1 MIIYPVNLD
10 IGLAMWTFTSLSKQG
25 WRRTGAIN
33 VILAGACELILFS
46 CFVASLSKRKTSSIG
61 STRIFEGSCERA
73 STLNTILHL
82 ILNIISTGILA
93 SSNFF
98 MQIVTSPSRKE
109 INQSHARLRALKIGL
124 QSPTNIPFLSRI
136 KQICWFILLLSSIP
150 IHLFFNSAVYS
161 TAYQSVSWNTT
172 VATSHFARSGI
183 ENQTYW
189 LPGASL
195 SMSGKASPV
204 QKYFRDSTA
213 TLPSTGQ
220 DVLGFGDPWFN
231 GKYYIADSDENN
243 IPEWYNPARKAIAIT
258 AERCAG
264 WTNLSP
270 QACMDEFRPYKYHT
284 QFKDLVIVV
293 GAGNPD
299 LQGWKRSQVFDFDPK
314 TDLSDHWDSTV
325 PPDGVN
331 SLWFFTRCMLNTSP
345 QQRIRNSDYVPGSE
359 YDDAGATIKAY
370 DHSCGRL
377 FGLNTSQPL
386 YQAANIPDVVSLSFV
401 NDGQGGNTTKEEISK
416 GYIAHPGTRDL
427 QIDHCLAEPATCQ
440 VRLSNILILIVMI
453 CVLIKI
459 ATCIYL
465 LRALADVSLVTPGD
479 AIASFI
485 SYPDPATKGLGTL
498 ALPEAQDLECLPR
511 KTYSIT
517 ATPELALGIRPQR
530 WVVQLRRLH
539 SSVFRG
545 IWVQI
550 YYPVFLAMALLLT
563 GVVISSLTD
572 GYAIFLGA
580 FMLV

>member
-1 MIIYPVNLD
+1 
-10 IGLAMWTFTSLSKQG
+10 
-25 WRRTGAIN
+25 
-33 VILAGACELILFS
+33 
-46 CFVASLSKRKTSSIG
+46 
-61 STRIFEGSCERA
+61 
-73 STLNTILHL
+73 
-82 ILNIISTGILA
+82 
-93 SSNFF
+93 
-98 MQIVTSPSRKE
+98 MQIVISPSRKE

-172 VATSHFARSGI
+172 VATSHFAQRGI

-195 SMSGKASPV
+195 SISGKTSPV
-204 QKYFRDSTA
+204 QKYVSWPYS

-220 DVLGFGDPWFN
+220 NVFGFGDPWFN
-231 GKYYIADSDENN
+231 GVHFTAESDENDRPEFDEN
-243 IPEWYNPARKAIAIT
+243 DSPEWYNYARKAIAIT

-284 QFKDLVIVV
+284 KFKDVVIVV

-314 TDLSDHWDSTV
+314 TNLSSHWDSIV

-331 SLWFFTRCMLNTSP
+331 SLWFFTRCILSTSP
-345 QQRIRNSDYVPGSE
+345 RQTVRNPDYVPGSE
-359 YDDAGATIKAY
+359 DYDANATIKAY
-370 DHSCGRL
+370 EHSCGRL
-377 FGLNTSQPL
+377 FGLNTSQPM
-386 YQAANIPDVVSLSFV
+386 YQAENILDVVSLSFV
-401 NDGQGGNTTKEEISK
+401 NDGLGGTTTKEEISK
-416 GYIAHPGTRDL
+416 GYFAHSGARDL
-427 QIDHCLAEPATCQ
+427 QIDHCLAEPTTCQ
-440 VRLSNILILIVMI
+440 VRLSNVLILIVTI

-459 ATCIYL
+459 ATCTYL

-485 SYPDPATKGLGTL
+485 SDPDPATKGLSTI
-498 ALPEAQDLECLPR
+498 ALPEVQDLECLPR
-511 KTYSIT
+511 RTYSIT

-530 WVVQLRRLH
+530 WDVQLRRLH

-550 YYPVFLAMALLLT
+550 YYPVFLAMAALLV
-563 GVVISSLTD
+563 GVVASSLTD
-572 GYAIFLGA
+572 GCAIFLGA
-580 FMLV
+580 VMLD